1 MKRKFFSHLCLLLVS
16 LPLFSFAQ
24 PVSISGVVNLYS
36 HVSQVD
42 YANNLVTVDQTTGF
56 QPDDQVLLIQMRGA
70 SINSVNASTFGN
82 VTSLGGAGSFE
93 LLTICDVQTSSNQ
106 VTFQEDLSQ
115 PFSTTNLDSAG
126 IQLVRVPR
134 YQDARV
140 DGDLTA
146 PAWDGETGGVLILEV
161 LDSLILD
168 SDLDVSELGFRGGAA
183 NGVQPGC
190 FFLDNWNDY
199 YYPAS
204 DGRGGGKGE
213 GIASYING
221 REWGRGA
228 QANGGGGGN
237 DHNAGGA
244 GGSNYSAGGSGG
256 IRSTGNFNCKG
267 NNVGIA
273 GRTLNTLGYSTSN
286 SYVFMGG
293 GGGAGH
299 ANGGETTPGGRGG
312 GIVIIRASTLVSTGV
327 EIRAN
332 GGDAVN
338 SGSDGGSG
346 GGAGGA
352 VILQVGTYSGVID
365 ILAQGGDG
373 GNTAISQCQGPG
385 GGGAG
390 GVVWSSGILPGTINV
405 QTDGGSAG
413 IAAAGGCGN
422 STQGA
427 NNGSSG
433 VELTGLTLNQG
444 GGIICVLP
452 FELTSFEGSALQN
465 QVELAWTFTAQSSGD
480 KVNLWKIQESG
491 TSSLLETFAF
501 DRRAYKW
508 RDPFPQA
515 GTNLYQ
521 LEMIDIDGKR
531 TYSPILEVQVS
542 DFYGPWVSANA
553 QGDDIRMRFAST
565 ISGEVMCA
573 LWDLRG
579 RRVHQE
585 KVFVDKGSRELVRLG
600 AADLPTGLYIL
611 RVLHEGRMWQTKVRV
626 DQ

>member
-56 QPDDQVLLIQMRGA
+56 QPDDRVLLIQMRGA
-70 SINSVNASTFGN
+70 SISSVNASTFGN

-183 NGVQPGC
+183 NSVQPGC

-299 ANGGETTPGGRGG
+299 ANGGETTPGGRGA

-452 FELTSFEGSALQN
+452 SK
-465 QVELAWTFTAQSSGD
+465 D
-480 KVNLWKIQESG
+480 
-491 TSSLLETFAF
+491 
-501 DRRAYKW
+501 
-508 RDPFPQA
+508 
-515 GTNLYQ
+515 
-521 LEMIDIDGKR
+521 
-531 TYSPILEVQVS
+531 
-542 DFYGPWVSANA
+542 
-553 QGDDIRMRFAST
+553 
-565 ISGEVMCA
+565 
-573 LWDLRG
+573 
-579 RRVHQE
+579 
-585 KVFVDKGSRELVRLG
+585 
-600 AADLPTGLYIL
+600 
-611 RVLHEGRMWQTKVRV
+611 
-626 DQ
+626 